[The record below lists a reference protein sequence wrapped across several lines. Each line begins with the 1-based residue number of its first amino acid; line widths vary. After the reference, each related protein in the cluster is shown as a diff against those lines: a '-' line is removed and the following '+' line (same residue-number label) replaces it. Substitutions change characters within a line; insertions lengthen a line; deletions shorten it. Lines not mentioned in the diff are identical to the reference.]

1 MWFWKSGWFPDRLR
15 SFSVLALVPVLLPIS
30 SRVFRW
36 YHDLSFFCFKTTFR
50 EAFCTAFSAF
60 RRIQQVLLPCHSEAC
75 WFGGLVSFGGSIQAQ
90 ARVMFHRFFQKKY
103 VVVCPFLK
111 IVRYSNCQFLHSC
124 FIRFAPLRRYGLL
137 ETLGSFSSLIVRRS
151 VELAMS
157 NPGQVPD

>member
-30 SRVFRW
+30 SRIFRS
-36 YHDLSFFCFKTTFR
+36 YHDLSLFCLRRPFAKCFAWLSQLLGVSSRYCFPVTLKLAGLALLFR
-50 EAFCTAFSAF
+50 LG
-60 RRIQQVLLPCHSEAC
+60 V
-75 WFGGLVSFGGSIQAQ
+75 SIQAQ
-90 ARVMFHRFFQKKY
+90 PRVMFHRFFQKKY
-103 VVVCPFLK
+103 VVVWPFLK

-124 FIRFAPLRRYGLL
+124 FIRFAPVRRYWLL
-137 ETLGSFSSLIVRRS
+137 ETLRSFSSLIVRRS